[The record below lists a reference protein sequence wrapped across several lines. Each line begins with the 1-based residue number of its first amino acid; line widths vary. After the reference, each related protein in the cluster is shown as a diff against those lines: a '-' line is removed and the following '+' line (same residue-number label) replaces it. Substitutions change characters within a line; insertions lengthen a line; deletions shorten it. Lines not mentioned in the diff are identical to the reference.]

1 MVKIRLAD
9 KIADQLEEMI
19 AAGTLRPGEKLPA
32 ERQLAEQLSVSRPSL
47 REAIQKL
54 ASKGLLETRRGGGTY
69 VLTDLQP
76 EYVEPLV
83 ELFRNQPES
92 RYDVLEV
99 RHALEGNAAYY
110 AALRATDA
118 DLENI
123 RNKFEDMI
131 KCHGDPDPMVEARA
145 DAQFHLS
152 IVEASHNLVLVHMMN
167 SLFNLLQSSV
177 SHNLDKL
184 YTIHR
189 VFDPLSKQHKE
200 LMEAVMARDPE
211 RAQKAA
217 GDHLTFV
224 EDSLQ
229 KIDRD
234 ELRKTRAMNR
244 LNALQPLK

>member
-1 MVKIRLAD
+1 MKKMRLAD
-9 KIADQLEEMI
+9 KIADRLEEMI
-19 AAGTLRPGEKLPA
+19 AEGSLNPGQRLPA
-32 ERQLAEQLSVSRPSL
+32 ERQLSEQLSVSRPSL

-54 ASKGLLETRRGGGTY
+54 ASRGLLETRRGGGTY
-69 VLTDLQP
+69 VLTNVEP
-76 EYVEPLV
+76 GYVEPLV
-83 ELFRNQPES
+83 ELFRKQPES

-123 RNKFEDMI
+123 QKKFERMI
-131 KCHGDPDPMVEARA
+131 KCHGDPDPMNEARA
-145 DAQFHLS
+145 DAEFHLA
-152 IVEASHNLVLVHMMN
+152 IVEASHNLVLVHMMR
-167 SLFNLLQSSV
+167 SLFTLLQNSV

-189 VFDPLSKQHKE
+189 VFDPLSEQHRE
-200 LMEAVMARDPE
+200 LMEAVLAGDPE
-211 RAQKAA
+211 RAKKAA

-234 ELRKTRAMNR
+234 ELRKTRSMRR
-244 LNALQPLK
+244 LNSIQPIE